1 SLEIRQ
7 RTDDH
12 GRDVPGAQA
21 VATLPGP
28 ITRTR
33 RRYPFERNAR
43 RAAIL
48 YRPTCD
54 VRALHPCDALPAGT
68 ARVLSWLAA
77 RPFRP
82 SHSRC
87 RMRDGRADAR
97 GARRLRAPGVRPQGA
112 PRIRPHARHAR
123 SVARDAAPSR
133 DQRRGTGGSERTATG
148 RAAGVVAGL

>member
-1 SLEIRQ
+1 MSARL
-7 RTDDH
+7 
-12 GRDVPGAQA
+12 
-21 VATLPGP
+21 ATLTDAEAVTFTGYKIAATTMGATFRARKPWPRFRVPSHAPARG
-28 ITRTR
+28 
-33 RRYPFERNAR
+33 YPFERNGS

-87 RMRDGRADAR
+87 RMRHGRADAR
-97 GARRLRAPGVRPQGA
+97 GA
-112 PRIRPHARHAR
+112 
-123 SVARDAAPSR
+123 
-133 DQRRGTGGSERTATG
+133 
-148 RAAGVVAGL
+148 